1 MRSTRRRWITQAAAG
16 AAVSVAVRPAA
27 LAATRDAPPLPPPL
41 PADVFRERQV
51 KLKAAAKTS
60 GLDVIF
66 VTPSTNLAYIS
77 NLSMGRSERLTALL
91 LFAEG
96 PSVLVTPSFEE
107 GVVRREAAT
116 DDLKTWTEEQDPI
129 PLVVKALGRSRRI
142 GVEGSTAYSTVARL
156 TQAADGARLEDA
168 TPLFD
173 TMRMIKSDAEMA
185 FIRDASNRTVTAI
198 EATHKRLRRGVT
210 EREVAGM
217 LEEELRNLLV
227 RGGGLVQFGPSAALP
242 HGSPGNRELARGDVV
257 LIDAGCRVRGYTSDV
272 TRTVSFGPPSDEV
285 RKVYAAVDR
294 AQLAG
299 IQALKP
305 GATGEDVDRAARKVI
320 EEAGYG
326 SYFTHRLGHG
336 LGMDGHEHPYL
347 VKGNTTPLVPGNTL
361 TVEPGIY
368 LPEKF
373 GVRIEDDYGVREGKP
388 VSLSVRPWELAVV
401 G

>member
-16 AAVSVAVRPAA
+16 AAASMAVRPAA
-27 LAATRDAPPLPPPL
+27 RAATRDAPPLPPPL
-41 PADVFRERQV
+41 PAEVFRERQA
-51 KLKAAAKTS
+51 KLKAAARAG

-66 VTPSTNLAYIS
+66 VTPSSNLAYIS

-91 LFAEG
+91 LFADG

-107 GVVRREAAT
+107 GVVRREAAA

-129 PLVVKALGRSRRI
+129 PLVVKALGKSRRI
-142 GVEGSTAYSTVARL
+142 GVEGSTAYATVARL
-156 TQAADGARLEDA
+156 TQAAEGARLEDA
-168 TPLFD
+168 TSLFD
-173 TMRMIKSDAEMA
+173 AMRMVKTDAEMA

-217 LEEELRNLLV
+217 LEEELRKLLV

-294 AQLAG
+294 AQMAG
-299 IQALKP
+299 IQALKT

-320 EEAGYG
+320 EDAGYG

-347 VKGNTTPLVPGNTL
+347 VKGNTTPLVSGNTV

-373 GVRIEDDYGVREGKP
+373 GVRIEDDYGVREGNP